1 MFATKS
7 ISTLL
12 LVFSLA
18 LGSASCAEEPAH
30 EARRTILKFGTLIE
44 VTLYDVEPALAQ
56 QALDQIEANFNQ
68 YHADWTS
75 WQESPLTRL
84 NDQLVTGEAA
94 QVPPSILPLIEQS
107 QILSQRSQGLF
118 NPGIN
123 QLIRLWQIHR
133 RDDPDIHPPTPQAI
147 DEWLQKNPGMD
158 DLILEGSQLR
168 SRNSAL
174 ELNFGAFAKGYA
186 IDLGLNYLDSLGIKN
201 AVINAGGDLSVRG
214 RHGDRAWKIGIRH
227 PREEGIIAWLEAQ
240 DHESIFTSGDYE
252 RFYLY
257 EGRRYHHILDPRTG
271 YPAQGATSVTVIHAD
286 AGTADAAAT
295 ALFVAGPERWQSI
308 ARSMGI
314 EYVMLIDVEGKIH
327 MSPKMAQ
334 RIHFT
339 EDQTDHIVISE
350 SL

>member
-1 MFATKS
+1 MFTTNKL
-7 ISTLL
+7 TPLL
-12 LVFSLA
+12 LLFGLV
-18 LGSASCAEEPAH
+18 LGSVSCTEEPAH

-84 NDQLVTGEAA
+84 NEKLIAGEAA
-94 QVPPSILPLIEQS
+94 QVPPSILPLIKQS
-107 QILSQRSQGLF
+107 QILSQRSHGLF

-133 RDDPDIHPPTPQAI
+133 RDDPDIRPPTPQAI
-147 DEWLQKNPGMD
+147 DEWLQKKPGMG
-158 DLILEGSQLR
+158 DLILEDSQLR

-186 IDLGLNYLDSLGIKN
+186 IDLGLDYLNSLGIKN

-214 RHGDRAWKIGIRH
+214 THGDRAWKIGIRH
-227 PREEGIIAWLEAQ
+227 PRQEGIIAWLEAQ

-271 YPAQGATSVTVIHAD
+271 YPAEGATSVTVIHTN

-295 ALFVAGPERWQSI
+295 ALFVAGPEQWQDI
-308 ARSMGI
+308 ARSMDI
-314 EYVMLIDVEGKIH
+314 EYVMLIDAEGKIY